1 MAEMDD
7 LKSFYGAGKL
17 RAARLALLP
26 VAGPEAASRC
36 LAALKEDGVAFT
48 EFLRSQDLLPLW
60 HDCLQSGG
68 LLASLPQQTENI
80 FRQARREAAV
90 SYLAQ
95 QVALQNL
102 DRLFE
107 AEGIGYAVMKGV
119 QVRERVYSTPSA
131 RTCGDID
138 VLVSEEVKLTAARLL
153 TELGYSVYISAEN
166 ISHEVTFSKPPV
178 DFDLH
183 WNILRPGRTRVNVTR
198 QLLERRQRVNGFWGL
213 SESDTLFLMLTHP
226 AFAKYVCSPNMG
238 LSRVADFLLWIR
250 QQQVDWSAVRFVLEQ
265 TGLNSAAWI
274 MLSWV
279 RILAPADEQNQI
291 DAWRYT
297 IRPGRMRA
305 RYLQAWLD
313 HDLPTRWLNY
323 PKRIQLGMTLF
334 LHDRPADIL
343 HALRGWRR
351 ARRSASAD
359 VRSFEIALHKS
370 LQRERY

>member
-1 MAEMDD
+1 MAEMAG
-7 LKSFYGAGKL
+7 LKNLCGAEKL
-17 RAARLALLP
+17 RTARLALLP

-36 LAALKEDGVAFT
+36 LAALKEDGVALT

-80 FRQARREAAV
+80 FRQARREAAA

-95 QVALQNL
+95 QSALQHL

-107 AEGIGYAVMKGV
+107 AEGISYVVMKGV

-131 RTCGDID
+131 RPCGDID
-138 VLVSEEVKLTAARLL
+138 VLVSEEDKLMAARLL
-153 TELGYSVYISAEN
+153 TKLGYSAYINAEN
-166 ISHEVTFSKPPV
+166 ISHEATFSRPPV

-183 WNILRPGRTRVNVTR
+183 WNILRPGRTRVNVTH

-250 QQQVDWSAVRFVLEQ
+250 HQQVDWTAVRLVLEQ
-265 TGLNSAAWI
+265 TGLKSAAWT
-274 MLSWV
+274 MLSWF
-279 RILAPADEQNQI
+279 RMLASEDQQNQI
-291 DAWRYT
+291 DAWRGT
-297 IRPGRMRA
+297 IQPGRMRA

-313 HDLPTRWLNY
+313 HDLPSRWLKH
-323 PKRIQLGMTLF
+323 PKRIQFGMTLF

-359 VRSFEIALHKS
+359 ARFFETSLHNS
-370 LQRERY
+370 L